1 VNIKQLETLYW
12 AAKLGSFTAAAE
24 RLNSTQS
31 TVSMRIHDLE
41 LDFGV
46 ALFDRSQRTARV
58 TAKGRELVR
67 YVEELL
73 KLTAEIRERISAP
86 ETIPGTLRMGV
97 AEVISVTWLPTL
109 VRTLHERYPKLVLEL
124 DEALTQ
130 DLVERLRAGVLDLV
144 LAPGRIPGFDLVT
157 RSLGTMD
164 FKWMA
169 SPALGVPDD
178 RLGPRDLQNWPVIA
192 LSRGSYHHARIEDW
206 FRSGNAY
213 CRRFYTCKSIS
224 VAASLAT
231 AGLGVA
237 FLPVDCYRDLLE
249 SGQLRI
255 IETDPPMAPVEFT
268 ATIAVHGIQPITELI
283 ADLAREVST
292 FNKDK
297 DVAVAAQ

>member
-1 VNIKQLETLYW
+1 MNIKQLETLYW

-31 TVSMRIHDLE
+31 TISMRIHDLE

-73 KLTAEIRERISAP
+73 NLTAEIRERISAP

-109 VRTLHERYPKLVLEL
+109 VRTLHERYPKVILEL

-130 DLVERLRAGVLDLV
+130 DLVERLNAGVLDLI
-144 LAPGRIPGFDLVT
+144 LAPGRVPGYDLIT
-157 RSLGTMD
+157 RSLGTVD
-164 FKWMA
+164 FAWVA
-169 SPALGVPDD
+169 SPALGAPDG
-178 RLGPRDLQNWPVIA
+178 RLGPHDLQRWPVIA
-192 LSRGSYHHARIEDW
+192 LSRGSYHHARIEGW

-213 CRRFYTCKSIS
+213 CRRFYTCKSIA

-231 AGLGVA
+231 AGLGITL
-237 FLPVDCYRDLLE
+237 LPVDCYRDRLE
-249 SGQLRI
+249 SDQLRI
-255 IETDPPMAPVEFT
+255 IETDPPIAPVEFT
-268 ATIAVHGIQPITELI
+268 ATMAVHGIQPITKLT

-292 FNKDK
+292 FDKGK
-297 DVAVAAQ
+297 DVAVSAR